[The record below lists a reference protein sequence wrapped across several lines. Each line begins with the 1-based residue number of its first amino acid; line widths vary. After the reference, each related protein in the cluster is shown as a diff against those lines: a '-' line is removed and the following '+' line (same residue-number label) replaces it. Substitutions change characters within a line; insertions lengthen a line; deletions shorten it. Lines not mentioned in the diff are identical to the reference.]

1 MSRCLVTGATGFVGS
16 HVARALVERG
26 DAVRVTVRATSPSE
40 PLEGLD
46 AERVNLPDVTDRR
59 ALRHALKSVERV
71 FHVAGTTNLR
81 LDAAEARR
89 VNAEG
94 TRVVL
99 EEALRADVQRVVHTS
114 SVAAI
119 GPAAPHSTL
128 DERAPYPGHLGLPYP
143 DSKHAAE
150 VEALRIG
157 AHGLPVVIVNP
168 AHVFGPGDWGPSS
181 TDVVRRFLL
190 RRIRAYVG
198 GAINIVDVRDVAAGH
213 LLADERGQPG
223 ERYILG
229 NRNYTWD
236 RLFAELAH
244 VSGVE
249 PPAVR
254 MPHAVALALA
264 ESARLPLPGRP
275 PVIPAE
281 VRAAAHWWTYRNG
294 RARRE
299 LGWSVRSHEETV
311 EETVRWW
318 MERLGDRV
326 TGTRQPVPLRVAGA
340 ASRAFGGLRGWLSP

>member
-16 HVARALVERG
+16 HVAHALLQRG
-26 DAVRVTVRATSPSE
+26 DDVRVTVRARSPSE

-46 AERVNLPDVTDRR
+46 VERATVSDVTDRR
-59 ALRHALKSVERV
+59 AVRRALRGVERV
-71 FHVAGTTNLR
+71 FHVAGSTNLR
-81 LDAAEARR
+81 LSAAEALRI
-89 VNAEG
+89 NAEG

-99 EEALRADVQRVVHTS
+99 EEALREGVERAVYTS

-119 GPAAPHSTL
+119 GPAERGGTL
-128 DERAPYPGHLGLPYP
+128 DERATYPDRLGIPYP

-150 VEALRIG
+150 LEALQIG
-157 AHGLPVVIVNP
+157 ARGLPVVLVNP
-168 AHVFGPGDWGPSS
+168 AHVFGPGDWGRSS
-181 TDVVRRFLL
+181 TEVVRRFLL
-190 RRIRAYVG
+190 RQIPAYVS

-213 LLADERGQPG
+213 LLADEKGRPG

-236 RLFAELAH
+236 RLFAELAL

-249 PPAVR
+249 GPAVR
-254 MPHAVALALA
+254 VPYHAALALA
-264 ESARLPLPGRP
+264 EAGARLPGRP
-275 PVIPAE
+275 PATPAE
-281 VRAAAHWWTYRNG
+281 VRAAGRWWTYRNN

-299 LGWSVRSHEETV
+299 LGWSVRPHEDTV

-326 TGTRQPVPLRVAGA
+326 TGTRQPMPLRAAGA
-340 ASRAFGGLRGWLSP
+340 ASRRLVELREWLTP

>member
-26 DAVRVTVRATSPSE
+26 DAVRVTVRAASPSQ

-59 ALRHALKSVERV
+59 ALRHALKGVERV

-81 LDAAEARR
+81 VDAAEARR

-99 EEALRADVQRVVHTS
+99 EEALRAGVHRVVHTS

-119 GPAAPHSTL
+119 GPAPPHSAL

-143 DSKHAAE
+143 DSKSAAE
-150 VEALRIG
+150 LEALRVG

-181 TDVVRRFLL
+181 TEVVRRFLL
-190 RRIRAYVG
+190 RRIPAYVS
-198 GAINIVDVRDVAAGH
+198 GAINIVDVRDVASGH
-213 LLADERGQPG
+213 LLADERGEPG
-223 ERYILG
+223 ERYILS

-236 RLFAELAH
+236 RLFAELAR
-244 VSGVE
+244 VSGVD

-254 MPHAVALALA
+254 MPYAVALALA
-264 ESARLPLPGRP
+264 ESGSRLPGRP
-275 PVIPAE
+275 PVVPAE
-281 VRAAAHWWTYRNG
+281 VRAAAQWWTYRNN

-299 LGWSVRSHEETV
+299 LGWSVRPHEETV

-318 MERLGDRV
+318 MERLGDRI
-326 TGTRQPVPLRVAGA
+326 TGTRQPVALRMAGA
-340 ASRAFGGLRGWLSP
+340 AGRASAGLRGWLSP

>member
-1 MSRCLVTGATGFVGS
+1 MSRYLVTGATGFVGS

-26 DAVRVTVRATSPSE
+26 DAVRVTVRSRSPKE

-59 ALRHALKSVERV
+59 ALRHALKGVERV

-81 LDAAEARR
+81 LSAADARR

-99 EEALRADVQRVVHTS
+99 EEALRAGVQRVVHTS
-114 SVAAI
+114 SVVAI
-119 GPAAPHSTL
+119 GPAPPHSAL
-128 DERAPYPGHLGLPYP
+128 DERAPFPGHLGMPYP
-143 DSKHAAE
+143 DSKRLAE
-150 VEALRIG
+150 LEALRVG

-190 RRIRAYVG
+190 RRIPAYVG

-249 PPAVR
+249 GPAVR
-254 MPHAVALALA
+254 VPYPVALALA
-264 ESARLPLPGRP
+264 ESGARLPGRP
-275 PVIPAE
+275 PAMPAE
-281 VRAAAHWWTYRNG
+281 VKAAARWWTYRNT

-326 TGTRQPVPLRVAGA
+326 SGTRQPVPLRMAGA
-340 ASRAFGGLRGWLSP
+340 AGRALGVLRGRVLP

>member
-26 DAVRVTVRATSPSE
+26 DNVRVTVRARSPSE
-40 PLEGLD
+40 PLAGLD

-59 ALRHALKSVERV
+59 ARRHALKGVERV

-81 LDAAEARR
+81 LGAAEARR
-89 VNAEG
+89 VNTEG
-94 TRVVL
+94 TRTVL
-99 EEALRADVQRVVHTS
+99 EEALRAGVQRVVHTS

-119 GPAAPHSTL
+119 GPAPAHSAL
-128 DERAPYPGHLGLPYP
+128 DERAPYPGDLGLPYP

-150 VEALRIG
+150 VEALRVG

-190 RRIRAYVG
+190 RRIPAYVG

-213 LLADERGQPG
+213 LLADERRRPG
-223 ERYILG
+223 ERYVLG

-244 VSGVE
+244 VSGVD

-254 MPHAVALALA
+254 VPYPVALALA
-264 ESARLPLPGRP
+264 ESAARLPARA
-275 PVIPAE
+275 PVMPAE

-311 EETVRWW
+311 RWW

-326 TGTRQPVPLRVAGA
+326 TGTRQPIPLRMAGA
-340 ASRAFGGLRGWLSP
+340 AGRAFGDFRGWLSP

>member
-16 HVARALVERG
+16 HVARALVQRG
-26 DAVRVTVRATSPSE
+26 DDVRVTVRAQSPSE
-40 PLEGLD
+40 PLAGLD
-46 AERVNLPDVTDRR
+46 VERSTVSDITDRR
-59 ALRHALKSVERV
+59 AVRRAMRGVERV

-81 LDAAEARR
+81 LTADEALRI
-89 VNAEG
+89 NAEG

-99 EEALRADVQRVVHTS
+99 EEALREGVERAVHTS
-114 SVAAI
+114 SVSAI
-119 GPAAPHSTL
+119 GPAPPGGAL
-128 DERAPYPGHLGLPYP
+128 DERAVYPGRLGLPYP

-150 VEALRIG
+150 LAALQVG
-157 AHGLPVVIVNP
+157 ARGLEVVFVNP
-168 AHVFGPGDWGPSS
+168 AHVFGPGDYGPSS

-190 RRIRAYVG
+190 RRIPAYVG

-213 LLADERGQPG
+213 LLADEKGRPG

-236 RLFAELAH
+236 RLFAELGR

-254 MPHAVALALA
+254 VPYVAALAAA
-264 ESARLPLPGRP
+264 EAAARLPGRP
-275 PVIPAE
+275 PATPAE
-281 VRAAAHWWTYRNG
+281 VRATARWWTYRNA

-299 LGWSVRSHEETV
+299 LGWTVRPHEETV

-318 MERLGDRV
+318 IDRLGDRL
-326 TGTRQPVPLRVAGA
+326 TGTRQPLGLRVAGA
-340 ASRAFGGLRGWLSP
+340 ASRRLTDLREWLTP

>member
-26 DAVRVTVRATSPSE
+26 DAVRVTVRARSPKE

-59 ALRHALKSVERV
+59 ALRHALKGVERV

-99 EEALRADVQRVVHTS
+99 EEALRADVERVVYTS

-119 GPAAPHSTL
+119 GPAPPHSAL
-128 DERAPYPGHLGLPYP
+128 DERAPYPVHLGLSYP
-143 DSKHAAE
+143 DSKRAAE
-150 VEALRIG
+150 LEALRVG

-190 RRIRAYVG
+190 RRIPAYVG

-213 LLADERGQPG
+213 LLADERGEPG

-244 VSGVE
+244 VSGVD

-254 MPHAVALALA
+254 IPYPVALALA
-264 ESARLPLPGRP
+264 ESGTLLPGRP
-275 PVIPAE
+275 PVTPAE
-281 VRAAAHWWTYRNG
+281 VRAAARWWTYRSN

-318 MERLGDRV
+318 MERLGDRIV
-326 TGTRQPVPLRVAGA
+326 GTRQPIALRAAGA
-340 ASRAFGGLRGWLSP
+340 ASRALDALRGRLSP

>member
-26 DAVRVTVRATSPSE
+26 DAVRVTVRARSPKE

-59 ALRHALKSVERV
+59 ALRHALKGVERV

-81 LDAAEARR
+81 LSAAEARR

-99 EEALRADVQRVVHTS
+99 EEALRAGVQRVVHTS
-114 SVAAI
+114 SVAAL
-119 GPAAPHSTL
+119 GPAPPHSAL
-128 DERAPYPGHLGLPYP
+128 DERAAFPGHLGMPYP
-143 DSKHAAE
+143 DSKRLAE
-150 VEALRIG
+150 LEALRVG

-190 RRIRAYVG
+190 GRIPAYVG

-213 LLADERGQPG
+213 LLADERGEPG

-236 RLFAELAH
+236 RVFAELAH

-249 PPAVR
+249 GPAVR
-254 MPHAVALALA
+254 VPYPVALALA
-264 ESARLPLPGRP
+264 GSGARLLGRP
-275 PVIPAE
+275 PVMPAE
-281 VRAAAHWWTYRNG
+281 VKAAGHWWTCRNA

-299 LGWSVRSHEETV
+299 LGWSVRAHEETV

-326 TGTRQPVPLRVAGA
+326 TGTRQPLGLRVAGTVG
-340 ASRAFGGLRGWLSP
+340 RAVDELRGRLLP

>member
-26 DAVRVTVRATSPSE
+26 DEVRVTVRSDSPTE

-59 ALRHALKSVERV
+59 ALRHALKDVQRV

-81 LDAAEARR
+81 LGAGEARR
-89 VNAEG
+89 VNADG
-94 TRVVL
+94 TRTVL
-99 EEALRADVQRVVHTS
+99 EEALRAGVERAVFTS

-119 GPAAPHSTL
+119 GPASPGSTL
-128 DERAPYPGHLGLPYP
+128 DERASYPGRLGLAYP

-150 VEALRIG
+150 IEALRVG
-157 AHGLPVVIVNP
+157 ARGLEVVIVNP

-190 RRIRAYVG
+190 RRIPAYVG

-213 LLADERGQPG
+213 LLADERGAPG

-244 VSGVE
+244 VSGVD

-254 MPHAVALALA
+254 MPYAVALALA
-264 ESARLPLPGRP
+264 ESARLSLPGRP
-275 PVIPAE
+275 PVTPAE
-281 VRAAAHWWTYRNG
+281 VRAASRWWTYRNG
-294 RARRE
+294 RAKRE
-299 LGWSVRSHEETV
+299 LGWTVRSHEETV

-326 TGTRQPVPLRVAGA
+326 TRGPQPLPLRMAGA
-340 ASRAFGGLRGWLSP
+340 AGRAFGDFRGWLSP